1 MAGGLLADRTTVA
14 VAGASLIAL
23 AGLVYSA
30 AMAWTLSF
38 AYRRGTPSDPRP
50 VLRVAHD

>member
-1 MAGGLLADRTTVA
+1 MASRSRY
-14 VAGASLIAL
+14 AGASLIAL

-38 AYRRGTPSDPRP
+38 AYRRGAASALQTESCG
-50 VLRVAHD
+50 LRQD